1 MHVDLPYVVQASGV
15 LYSLFPHELGEQLLL
30 PSEQPLLY
38 RAKHLWYPKV
48 QEEIYQGVCA
58 NQVARK

>member
-1 MHVDLPYVVQASGV
+1 MYVDLPYAVQASGV
-15 LYSLFPHELGEQLLL
+15 LYSPFPRELAEQLLL

-38 RAKHLWYPKV
+38 RAKHLWYPEV

-58 NQVARK
+58 NRVARK